1 MIQYNVGYRG
11 VDLDI
16 KQICDLFSIDGQ
28 YVDSHELNTGIIN
41 NTYFAKYL
49 RDGVDK
55 NYILQRINKK
65 VFTEPEKVMENI
77 VRVTNYVRERIE
89 ENNMSS
95 KKFVLRA
102 FLSRSSGKPFVI
114 DKEGEYWRCYRFIP
128 NSVTYDTVSDGKI
141 IEGVGTAF
149 GRFQNLLDGFD
160 ANLLHVTI
168 PNFHNTVKRYEKFK
182 SVIKED
188 PIGKVE
194 EVKTE
199 IEKLLSFEGKATKL
213 QKYLDAEKLPLR
225 VTHNDTKCNNV
236 SFDKDTGEALA
247 VLDLDTVMA
256 GAIAYDFGDAIR
268 FIANTLLEDD
278 PNYDGV
284 LLDESKYEAFTKGF
298 ITQVKGSLTEIEKQ
312 TMNLGVFTMTVELAV
327 RFLTDYVSGE
337 NYFKIK
343 YPEHNLVRTR
353 NQIALAEDI
362 IRKEKNL
369 DDIISKYL

>member
-1 MIQYNVGYRG
+1 MIQYSVGYRG

-188 PIGKVE
+188 SIGKVK

-213 QKYLDAEKLPLR
+213 QKYLDAEMLPLR

-247 VLDLDTVMA
+247 VLDLDTVMP
-256 GAIAYDFGDAIR
+256 GAIAHDFGDAIR
-268 FIANTLLEDD
+268 FIANTTLEDD
-278 PNYDGV
+278 PNVEKVD
-284 LLDESKYEAFTKGF
+284 LDIDKYEAFAKGF
-298 ITQVKGSLTEIEKQ
+298 VSQLKNTLTDFERK
-312 TMNLGVFTMTVELAV
+312 TLNLGVFAMTVELAV
-327 RFLTDYVSGE
+327 RFLTDYIMGDV
-337 NYFKIK
+337 YFKTK
-343 YPEHNLVRTR
+343 YPGHNLDRAR
-353 NQIALAEDI
+353 NQIALSQAIFDKMEVIDTI
-362 IRKEKNL
+362 IK
-369 DDIISKYL
+369 KYI